1 MQTIKAAVLR
11 EVNKPLT
18 IEEVEIDDPG
28 PNEILI
34 RTAAAGVCHSDL
46 HFMEGLYRTRM
57 PCVPG
62 HESAGVVEAVGS
74 NVTRL
79 APGDHVIT
87 CLSIFCGQCK
97 YCTTGRPALCQSARA
112 GRSRNDTQRL
122 NQDGEPIAQ
131 MYSLSSYAEKMLIHE
146 RGAVKI
152 RDDMPLDRAALIGC
166 AVMTGFGAVTKTA
179 DVEIGASVAVIGC
192 GGIGL
197 SAILG
202 ADAANAGMII
212 AIDIVDEKL
221 ELARSFGA
229 THTINALE
237 TDPVQAVKELTG
249 GGVDYS
255 FEALGNVRT
264 AEQAFEMLAVGG
276 DAIVIGMVPEAD
288 KIEIS
293 AAELLFEKSLRG
305 SNMGSNQFM
314 VDMPNLVD
322 RYMAG
327 VLPLDDMISKRVPL
341 DMINEAFEDMKAGNV
356 ARTVITFG

>member
-1 MQTIKAAVLR
+1 MRAAVLR
-11 EVNKPLT
+11 DVGQPLV
-18 IEEVEIDDPG
+18 IEDVEIDDPG

-46 HFMEGLYRTRM
+46 HFIEGHYPTR
-57 PCVPG
+57 PPVVPG
-62 HESAGVVEAVGS
+62 HESAGVIEAVGS

-87 CLSIFCGQCK
+87 CLSIFCGQCRF
-97 YCTTGRPALCQSARA
+97 CVSGRPALCHSAGASRGRDAAPRLSRA
-112 GRSRNDTQRL
+112 GETI
-122 NQDGEPIAQ
+122 NQLF
-131 MYSLSSYAEKMLIHE
+131 SLSSYAEKMLVHE
-146 RGAVKI
+146 RAAVKI

-179 DVEIGASVAVIGC
+179 DVEVGSSVAVIGC

-202 ADAANAGMII
+202 AEAAGADPII
-212 AIDIVDEKL
+212 AIDIVDDKL
-221 ELARSFGA
+221 DLARSFGA
-229 THTINALE
+229 THAINASE

-255 FEALGNVRT
+255 FEALGLKKT
-264 AEQAFEMLAVGG
+264 AEQAFEMLGVGG
-276 DAIVIGMVPEAD
+276 DAVVIGMIPLGQKV
-288 KIEIS
+288 EIS
-293 AAELLFEKSLRG
+293 GADLLSEKTLRG

-322 RYMAG
+322 RYMRG
-327 VLPLDDMISKRVPL
+327 VLPLDAMISKRVGL
-341 DMINEAFEDMKAGNV
+341 DQINQAFDDMKTGTV
-356 ARTVITFG
+356 ARTMIVFE